1 MTDIGATNVGNC
13 NCNDLYTSCQVQFWY
28 DESNPTSYFAHNK
41 FLQTP
46 LHSTFSNLLVQKLVS
61 FSTILIQTP
70 HLPSPAQTKLRPP
83 SPRPSNL
90 QMPMS
95 SSPKKQAM
103 MSIMLI
109 SLKGLFLKYAFSTL
123 ERACPS
129 SPPVILT

>member
-1 MTDIGATNVGNC
+1 MFDIGATNVGNC
-13 NCNDLYTSCQVQFWY
+13 NCNDLYTSYQVQFRLM
-28 DESNPTSYFAHNK
+28 NLPPHILFAHNK
-41 FLQTP
+41 FLQTS
-46 LHSTFSNLLVQKLVS
+46 LHSIFFNLLVQKLVS

-70 HLPSPAQTKLRPP
+70 HLPSPAQTKRKPP

-95 SSPKKQAM
+95 SSLKKQAM